1 MEKELI
7 KTALMIP
14 PLTFWLLYNREKERV
29 RNSGTGYH
37 FYKNQLHDRVH
48 IGSIWSFLAPK
59 RRSRPFALREYDLNR
74 LDGNIS
80 TFSDRFLTN
89 FQGRAQ
95 FCLKK
100 LKDRVLLKNFSLQ
113 DKVSFSGT

>member
-1 MEKELI
+1 M
-7 KTALMIP
+7 
-14 PLTFWLLYNREKERV
+14 
-29 RNSGTGYH
+29 
-37 FYKNQLHDRVH
+37 
-48 IGSIWSFLAPK
+48 GSIWSFLTPK
-59 RRSRPFALREYDLNR
+59 RRSRPFSLRDYDLNR

-100 LKDRVLLKNFSLQ
+100 LNGRVLFKNLLLR
-113 DKVSFSGT
+113 DRVSFSEI